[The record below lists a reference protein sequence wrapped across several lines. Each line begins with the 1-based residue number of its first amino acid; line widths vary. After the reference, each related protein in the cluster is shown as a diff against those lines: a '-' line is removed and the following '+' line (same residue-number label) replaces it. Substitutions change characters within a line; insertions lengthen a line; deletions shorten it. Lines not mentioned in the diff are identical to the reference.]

1 MENYLELI
9 ANDHES
15 NANAIL
21 KEINVT
27 EFKGNANDV
36 YSNANLKISPYI
48 QIHIK
53 IIPRKFT
60 RKFCILLKK

>member
-1 MENYLELI
+1 MENYLKLI

-27 EFKGNANDV
+27 EFKGNVNEV
-36 YSNANLKISPYI
+36 SIKGTRM
-48 QIHIK
+48 QI
-53 IIPRKFT
+53 
-60 RKFCILLKK
+60 

>member
-1 MENYLELI
+1 MENHLELI

-48 QIHIK
+48 
-53 IIPRKFT
+53 
-60 RKFCILLKK
+60 